1 MYRTGVYSWAE
12 ARQSSPQVQFW
23 HGPSRQGDEWQEI
36 QRSRCVDQDLF
47 ALDVDSMIE
56 TIIGDKESA
65 GGLPTYFPCS
75 CSVFQARG
83 PHRALRAR
91 REIVATERA
100 V

>member
-1 MYRTGVYSWAE
+1 
-12 ARQSSPQVQFW
+12 
-23 HGPSRQGDEWQEI
+23 
-36 QRSRCVDQDLF
+36 
-47 ALDVDSMIE
+47 MIE